1 MNEIQPRSDGFS
13 QDGKRL
19 FIVALRSGESVLA
32 ACALVG
38 ISNRTAYNHRNR
50 DPAFARDW
58 RLARQMSRMPLEIAA
73 YQRGV
78 IGIEEPIHAYG
89 RRLGTRVRRS
99 DSLLRT
105 LLIAERPK
113 KYGPRAGIK
122 SERKRAEKRI
132 EAAVAPLRAALEAAQ
147 AELAALKAAAVEAAP
162 LQIVNFVN
170 PRAGGPATPSR
181 ETSRHRRGGK
191 NARKPT
197 IGAMK
202 ISELLRSP

>member
-13 QDGKRL
+13 AEDKRL
-19 FIVALRSGESVLA
+19 FIVALRSGETVLS

-50 DPAFARDW
+50 DPVFARDW

-78 IGIEEPIHAYG
+78 IGVEEPIHAYG

-147 AELAALKAAAVEAAP
+147 ADLAALKAAAAEPPVP
-162 LQIVNFVN
+162 QIVNFVN
-170 PRAGGPATPSR
+170 PSPRGAAAPSR
-181 ETSRHRRGGK
+181 ETNRRRSCG
-191 NARKPT
+191 NERKPT
-197 IGAMK
+197 TGAME
-202 ISELLRSP
+202 ISELSRSP

>member
-1 MNEIQPRSDGFS
+1 MNQPHTRSDSFS
-13 QDGKRL
+13 ADTKRL
-19 FIVALRSGESVLA
+19 FIVALRSGETVLG

-58 RLARQMSRMPLEIAA
+58 RLARQMSRMPLELAA

-89 RRLGTRVRRS
+89 RRLGTRVRLS

-132 EAAVAPLRAALEAAQ
+132 EAAVAPLRAALAAAQ
-147 AELAALKAAAVEAAP
+147 AELAALKAAAAEPPVP
-162 LQIVNFVN
+162 QNVNFVN
-170 PRAGGPATPSR
+170 PRAGRAVAPSQRGAGSGPAENMGENR
-181 ETSRHRRGGK
+181 
-191 NARKPT
+191 
-197 IGAMK
+197 
-202 ISELLRSP
+202 